1 MHAREFTRSIV
12 VLVAVLL
19 LSCAEENLSGGNQ
32 PPSATITSPANG
44 ATFRAGET
52 LNFAGSATDPQ
63 DGQLPAGNLTWWA
76 DLHHDTH
83 SHPFVQ
89 ATAGGSGT
97 AAVPVRGE
105 TSSNIFYRFY
115 LRAVDSAGN
124 AVEVT
129 RDVQPQ
135 TSQVTLATQP
145 VAGLQLTLD
154 GQPVGAP
161 HGFTGV
167 VGIERDLGAPDQNFN
182 GRRYQFT
189 SWNDAG
195 ARDHTISTPAA
206 ATTFTATFV
215 DVGPAINQ
223 PPTVSVSSPA
233 TGTVGIPMIL
243 TATAT
248 DSDGS
253 VTGVGFFDDA
263 TPLGTDANSPYSFDW
278 TPTTAGSRNITARAT
293 DDGNA
298 TTISAAVAVSIDPAG
313 GPDMQAPV
321 VTLTAPA
328 NFANGLTGTLNLAA
342 TATDNIGVAGVE
354 FQVDGVIVGT
364 EDTAAP
370 YQASVNTANYA
381 AGQHIVRARA
391 RDAAGNL
398 SAWSIVTVRFGGSV
412 PVNQGFTRNETWI
425 AGLSSATAFAQSP
438 DGRIFIAQQ
447 GGSLRVVEN
456 GALLATPFMTLTVD
470 SNGERGLL
478 GVAFHPDFAN
488 NGWVYVYYTTTSGS
502 THNRISRFTANGNI
516 ALAGSESIL
525 VDLPT
530 LSSAT
535 NHNGGALHFG
545 ADGKLYVA
553 VGDNADSSKP
563 QNLADP
569 FGKMLRFNDNG
580 TIPSDNPFFATQ
592 SGLAR
597 AIWAYGLRNPFTFAF
612 QPGTGRM
619 HINDVGQN
627 TWEEIDLGAP
637 GANYGWPA
645 SEGPANITAGV
656 TAPLFAYRHSSTTPP
671 GSGPG
676 GFFVGF
682 AITGG
687 AFYPASGPFPAAYR
701 GNYFFADFVSR
712 FVARLDLANNNAA
725 YAFASLS
732 GDPVDM
738 LAGIDGALYVLT
750 RGSVTRISSP

>member
-1 MHAREFTRSIV
+1 
-12 VLVAVLL
+12 
-19 LSCAEENLSGGNQ
+19 
-32 PPSATITSPANG
+32 
-44 ATFRAGET
+44 
-52 LNFAGSATDPQ
+52 LNFAGNATDPEE
-63 DGQLPAGNLTWWA
+63 GQLPAGSLTWWA

-83 SHPFVQ
+83 THPFVQ
-89 ATAGGSGT
+89 ATAGGSGS

-105 TSSNIFYRFY
+105 TSHNIFYRFH
-115 LRAVDSAGN
+115 LRAVDRAGN
-124 AVEVT
+124 AAEVT

-135 TSQVTLATQP
+135 KSQVTLATQP
-145 VAGLQLTLD
+145 VGGLQLTLD
-154 GQPVGAP
+154 GQPVAAP
-161 HGFTGV
+161 YVFTGV

-182 GRRYQFT
+182 GRRYQFA

-195 ARDHTISTPAA
+195 ARAHTISTPVADI
-206 ATTFTATFV
+206 TFTATFT
-215 DVGPAINQ
+215 DVGPAANQ
-223 PPTVSVSSPA
+223 PPTVSVSAPA
-233 TGTVGIPMIL
+233 TGIVGIPMTL

-253 VTGVGFFDDA
+253 VTKVDFFDDA
-263 TPLGTDANSPYSFDW
+263 TLLGTDTTRPYSFDW
-278 TPTTAGSRNITARAT
+278 TATTPGSRNITARAT

-298 TTISAAVAVSIDPAG
+298 TTVSTAVAVTINPAG
-313 GPDMQAPV
+313 GPDLQAPV

-328 NFANGLTGTLNLAA
+328 NFASGLTGTLSLEA
-342 TATDNIGVAGVE
+342 TATDNVGVVGVE

-381 AGQHIVRARA
+381 FGQHLVRARA

-398 SAWSIVTVRFGGSV
+398 SAWSIATVMFGGSV

-425 AGLSSATAFAQSP
+425 TGLSSTTAFAQSP

-447 GGSLRVVEN
+447 AGSLRVVKN
-456 GALLATPFMTLTVD
+456 SALLATPFMTLAVD
-470 SNGERGLL
+470 SAGERGLL
-478 GVAFHPDFAN
+478 GVAFHPDFAT
-488 NGWVYVYYTTTSGS
+488 NGWVYVYYTTTSGG
-502 THNRISRFTANGNI
+502 THNRVSRFTANGDVV
-516 ALAGSESIL
+516 LAASEAIL
-525 VDLPT
+525 VDLPA
-530 LSSAT
+530 LSGAT

-545 ADGKLYVA
+545 ADRKLYVA

-569 FGKMLRFNDNG
+569 FGKMLRFNDDG
-580 TIPSDNPFFATQ
+580 SIPVDNPFCTTQ
-592 SGLAR
+592 GNLAC
-597 AIWAYGLRNPFTFAF
+597 AVWAYGLRNPFTFAF
-612 QPGTGRM
+612 QPGSGRM
-619 HINDVGQN
+619 HINDVGQD

-645 SEGPANITAGV
+645 SEGPANVTAGV
-656 TAPLFAYRHSSTTPP
+656 TAPLFAYKHSAASPP

-687 AFYPASGPFPAAYR
+687 AFYPDSGPFPTAYR
-701 GNYFFADFVSR
+701 GNYFFADFVNR
-712 FVARLDLANNNAA
+712 FVARLDLANSNAA
-725 YAFASLS
+725 YAFANLS
-732 GDPVDM
+732 GDPVDI

-750 RGSVTRISSP
+750 RGAVTRISSP